1 MREHTHLPA
10 VVGLMRKHVAQ
21 HFRTNR
27 PSLGPAVSVKFLDA
41 ARATERFSKH
51 LRAASRAFGQTRA
64 GLPRCA
70 MHAVELW
77 RNFQVR
83 RCKPDPL
90 GAHVVHVREDRRN
103 RARPAGRFGPPDGW
117 VKMFDKNLVDAI
129 VGGKDLHRGAAQLS
143 ADLGL
148 TRGHGSLLLDLKYLW
163 AVGWSETNFYLFF
176 FSFRFSRAI
185 SSAFFT
191 LSLSAALRRT

>member
-1 MREHTHLPA
+1 MR
-10 VVGLMRKHVAQ
+10 
-21 HFRTNR
+21 
-27 PSLGPAVSVKFLDA
+27 
-41 ARATERFSKH
+41 
-51 LRAASRAFGQTRA
+51 
-64 GLPRCA
+64 
-70 MHAVELW
+70 AVELW

-103 RARPAGRFGPPDGW
+103 GAGFAWRLGFPRGR
-117 VKMFDKNLVDAI
+117 VETLNQHLVDAL
-129 VGGKDLHRGAAQLS
+129 VSGKNLDRGS
-143 ADLGL
+143 AELRRNFTL
-148 TRGHGSLLLDLKYLW
+148 ARGHGSLLLDLKYFW